1 MSDQLTLSN
10 EIKYLTIRELID
22 GFDSGELEYTDS
34 SHYIRQ
40 QFDLVKC
47 QESLIFIES
56 NLTENETTGN
66 IPVYCQVLEP
76 ILFEVLP
83 DGVKR
88 LVNGNTRC
96 KSLLDF
102 TVNPVKQ
109 LLGNTYEI
117 TSYADIPY
125 RTFNRQLTDEE
136 YTYYQVGLN
145 DSTQEHNDYELA
157 LSVVLSKCKLED
169 EYTGKRT
176 KAGGLPRNVVSE
188 ITRKLCELYKKP
200 LSTISSYVSVVTCT
214 SPILRQY
221 LIDGKMSVTVAD
233 YIIQSSNKNDL
244 DVDLAMRNII
254 RLLGGDSDANIT
266 KNLVKLY
273 FSDYEKSLIKEETKS
288 ESESE
293 SDGKKSDGKE
303 SEDTESD
310 GKELDKTES
319 DSSKELDSSSYIKSV
334 LENLKI
340 LNISDLDDRLTF
352 PLSEINKRMINVIYI
367 SYPYLEID
375 EITKQIFAN
384 LFELTN
390 HLTDV
395 EGIDESE
402 ITKIVN
408 AFKSL
413 DNSLS
418 KFLKTKRQLEQSQ
431 VVLDN

>member
-10 EIKYLTIRELID
+10 EIKYLTIDELVN
-22 GFDSGELEYTDS
+22 GFDSGELEYTNN

-40 QFDLVKC
+40 QCDLIKC
-47 QESLIFIES
+47 QESLIFAES
-56 NLTENETTGN
+56 NLENENTGN
-66 IPVYCQVLEP
+66 ISAYCQILEP

-83 DGVKR
+83 NGVKR

-109 LLGNTYEI
+109 LLGNTYEVV
-117 TSYADIPY
+117 SYADIPY
-125 RTFNRQLTDEE
+125 RVFNRQLSDEE
-136 YTYYQVGLN
+136 YIYYQVGLN

-169 EYTGKRT
+169 EYTGKRN
-176 KAGGLPRNVVSE
+176 KSGGLPKNVASD
-188 ITRKLCELYKKP
+188 ITRKLCELYKKSS
-200 LSTISSYVSVVTCT
+200 STISSYVSVVTCT
-214 SPILRQY
+214 SPVFRQY
-221 LIDGKMSVTVAD
+221 LIDGKMSVIVAD
-233 YIIQSSNKNDL
+233 YIIQSSNKNGL

-254 RLLGGDSDANIT
+254 GLLGGDSDANIT

-273 FSDYEKSLIKEETKS
+273 FSDYEKSLIKEET
-288 ESESE
+288 E

-303 SEDTESD
+303 SD
-310 GKELDKTES
+310 GKESEDIES
-319 DSSKELDSSSYIKSV
+319 EDTDSPKELDSSSYIKSV

-340 LNISDLDDRLTF
+340 LNISELDDRLTF

-431 VVLDN
+431 VVLDI